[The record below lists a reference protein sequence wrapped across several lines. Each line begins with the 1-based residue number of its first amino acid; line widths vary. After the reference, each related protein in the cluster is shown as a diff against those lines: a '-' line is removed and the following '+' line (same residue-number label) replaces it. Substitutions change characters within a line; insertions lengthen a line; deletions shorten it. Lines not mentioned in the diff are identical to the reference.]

1 MQKINDIKEIVAAN
15 LVKYR
20 KAAHLTQAELAE
32 KINYSD
38 KAVSKW
44 ERGESIPDI
53 YVLKII
59 ADVYNIEVT
68 DLLKEKTKIEKIK
81 SIYHNKILVTILSI
95 LLAWLVATVLF
106 VLFEMF
112 LPGAWDYYLFFVYA
126 VPVSFLLLVIFNDIW
141 GKRINNIV
149 LVSALMWTVTASVHV
164 SLFHLVDRM
173 WMIYLVGAVLQ
184 LLIIFWYMLDL
195 KKKPKI
201 TESEKAVQK
210 EVNLEK
216 AKKELDK
223 AKETKVTKTE
233 KTNEK

>member
-1 MQKINDIKEIVAAN
+1 MQKINDIKEVVASN

-81 SIYHNKILVTILSI
+81 SIYHNKILITILSV
-95 LLAWLVATVLF
+95 LLAWLVATVVF

-112 LPGAWDYYLFFVYA
+112 LPDAWTYGLIFLYA
-126 VPVSFLLLVIFNDIW
+126 VPVSFLLLVIFNNIW
-141 GKRINNIV
+141 GKRIYNVV
-149 LVSALMWTVTASVHV
+149 LVSCLMWTVTCSVHL
-164 SLFHLVDRM
+164 SLMSLVDRM
-173 WMIYLVGAVLQ
+173 WMVYLVGAVLQ

-201 TESEKAVQK
+201 TESEKEIQK
-210 EVNLEK
+210 EVALEK

-223 AKETKVTKTE
+223 SKENETK
-233 KTNEK
+233 